1 MERGESPGGRRFIRN
16 NARVRRPSRGRGR
29 SFVLENEE
37 ISQVPQEILDKENE
51 ERNGPVENM
60 AAEIA
65 ESSSSEPKP
74 PPIKPIPI
82 FTVNAF
88 PIWRKKFFHD
98 WREEGNSIWALCKLC
113 DNGRY
118 FSGGKSS
125 FTNFNTHLKL
135 LHPEEYGSISNSQQ
149 KIESFATPTK
159 VQQSRQ
165 QQLDEGLTKVF
176 TEDNLP
182 LNLLTRHAF
191 RSWVKVGLCAKILI

>member
-1 MERGESPGGRRFIRN
+1 MKRGESPGGRRFIRN
-16 NARVRRPSRGRGR
+16 NARGRRPSRGRGR
-29 SFVLENEE
+29 SFVLQNKE
-37 ISQVPQEILDKENE
+37 ISQVQQEILDKENE

-74 PPIKPIPI
+74 PPGKPIPI